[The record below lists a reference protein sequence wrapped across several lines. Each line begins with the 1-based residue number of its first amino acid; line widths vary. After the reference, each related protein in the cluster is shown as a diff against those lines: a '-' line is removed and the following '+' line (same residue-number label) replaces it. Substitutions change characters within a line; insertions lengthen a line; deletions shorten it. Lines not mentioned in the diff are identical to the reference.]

1 MSAKRTRP
9 AKVPVILQMEALES
23 GAASLCMVL
32 AYYKKWLSLDVVRY
46 ECGVSRDGSTAENI
60 SAAAQSYGLDVKTEK
75 TNVSQLMQQGEF
87 PCIIW
92 WNYNHFVVLDGFAGD
107 SAVLNDPAM
116 GRVTVSKEEF
126 EESYSN
132 LCIMLKPG
140 ENFVPG
146 GKPKSMVSYFLE
158 RAKGNGKSLILI
170 VVTAALAAV
179 AGIIIPSFNDA
190 FTNILSQNSTQNIH
204 SDKDSTLTL
213 FLFVF
218 GFFILYHTV
227 CQLFNII
234 SIYKASGKIAVVSN
248 FSFLWHLLRLPMDF
262 FSQRYAGDLTSRQTE
277 NDKVAKTLV
286 QIVVPTCIQ
295 IVLLFFYLF
304 VMIKVSVELTF
315 VGLLT
320 VAANLFIARYISK
333 KRTDISRV
341 QLRDMGKLNAATV
354 SAIDMVETIK
364 ASGAENGFFER
375 WSGFHASAMK
385 SKVAFGRVNQ
395 YLGSLPDLVQ
405 QVSTVIML
413 ALGAS
418 LIIGGYLG
426 AGAFLTFQAL
436 MNSFLKPVNMLIT
449 AGQNIQEMRSYAER
463 IEDVMKYPAEEDAEE
478 EDPALQDL
486 KGVRKLSGN
495 VELKNI
501 TFGYSR
507 LAEPLI
513 KDFSLSVR
521 PGAKVA
527 LIGSSGSGKSTIAKL
542 IAGLY
547 DPWSGSITFDGKKRR
562 EIPKAV
568 FTASVSVVDQDVAMF
583 ADTIENNI
591 KMWDTTI
598 ENYDMILAARDA
610 DIHDDIIQK
619 RGGYHYVIA
628 ENGKDLSGGQRQR
641 LEIARVLAG
650 DPSLIIMDEATSAL
664 DAKTEYLVS
673 EAIKA
678 RGITCI
684 IVAHRLSTIRDCD
697 EIIVLDNGVVAE
709 RGDHDTLMAKNG
721 LYAEL
726 ITTQ

>member
-9 AKVPVILQMEALES
+9 VKVPVILQMEALEC
-23 GAASLCMVL
+23 GAASLCMIL
-32 AYYKKWLSLDVVRY
+32 AYYKKWLSLEVVRY
-46 ECGVSRDGSTAENI
+46 DCGVSRDGSTVENI

-75 TNVSQLMQQGEF
+75 YNVSQLKQQAEF

-92 WNYNHFVVLDGFAGD
+92 WNYNHYVVLDGFAGE

-126 EESYSN
+126 EESYSD
-132 LCIMLKPG
+132 LCIMLKPN
-140 ENFVPG
+140 ESFVPG
-146 GKPKSMVSYFLE
+146 GKPKSMVTFFLE
-158 RAKGNGKSLILI
+158 RAKGNGKALLLI
-170 VVTAALAAV
+170 VVTAALAAI
-179 AGIIIPSFNDA
+179 AGMIIPSFNSA
-190 FTNILSQNSTQNIH
+190 YTNILRQNSTQNFH
-204 SDKDSTLTL
+204 SNENTTLTL
-213 FLFVF
+213 FLIVF
-218 GFFILYHTV
+218 GCFILYHTV

-234 SIYKASGKIAVVSN
+234 AIYRASGKMAVVSN
-248 FSFLWHLLRLPMDF
+248 FSFLWHLLRLPIDF

-295 IVLLFFYLF
+295 IVLLLFYLL
-304 VMIKVSVELTF
+304 VMIHVSIELTL

-320 VAANLFIARYISK
+320 VAANLLIARYISK

-341 QLRDMGKLNAATV
+341 QLRDMGKLNATTV

-395 YLGSLPDLVQ
+395 YLGSLPNLVQ
-405 QVSTVIML
+405 QASTVIIL
-413 ALGAS
+413 AIGAT
-418 LIIGGYLG
+418 LIIGGHLG
-426 AGAFLTFQAL
+426 EGAFLTFQAL

-449 AGQNIQEMRSYAER
+449 AGQNIQEMRSYSER
-463 IEDVMKYPAEEDAEE
+463 IEDVMKYPTQADAEE

-486 KGVRKLSGN
+486 EGVQKLSGN

-513 KDFSLSVR
+513 KDFSLSVKA
-521 PGAKVA
+521 GAKVA
-527 LIGSSGSGKSTIAKL
+527 LIGSSGSGKSTISKL

-547 DPWSGSITFDGKKRR
+547 DPWSGSITFDGKERR

-568 FTASVSVVDQDVAMF
+568 FSSSVSVVDQEVAMF

-598 ENYDMILAARDA
+598 EHFDMVLAARDA

-619 RGGYHYVIA
+619 KGGYHYVMA

-641 LEIARVLAG
+641 LEIARALAG

-697 EIIVLDNGVVAE
+697 EIIVLDNGVVVE
-709 RGDHDTLMAKNG
+709 RGNHDTLMAKNG